1 MMLTS
6 FDDFSFLKILSFL
19 KAHESEFLSGQDMSD
34 ILKISRVAVWKDIKK
49 IRMLGYKIESKQNLG
64 YRLVD
69 SSELLLPWEITQN
82 LNTKFLG
89 KRVYYFDSTDSTQNF
104 AMEIASNDKE
114 NGTVII
120 SKKQTV
126 GRGRMKRKWKS
137 PTGGI
142 WMSIIIHPKFDV
154 SYTTLVPIATS
165 LALCMAIEKILKI
178 KPELKWPNDVTLKGK
193 KVAGVL
199 VDTSIISN
207 EIENVV
213 LGIGINFK
221 IKPHELASTIKKTP
235 NFYGVATLVKKNE
248 KALPLVQQFL
258 YELEN
263 VFQLINSRRIKKIK
277 SEWTKRSSTI
287 GRNVSII
294 TGEGNING
302 KAVKIDSDGALIISK
317 GKKAEKILVG
327 DITYDQ

>member
-1 MMLTS
+1 MMFTS

-49 IRMLGYKIESKQNLG
+49 IRSLGYKIESKQNLG
-64 YRLVD
+64 YRLID

-104 AMEIASNDKE
+104 AMKIASNDKE

-120 SKKQTV
+120 SKKQTM

-248 KALPLVQQFL
+248 RALPLVHQFL

-263 VFQLINSRRIKKIK
+263 VFQLINSRRIRKIK

-294 TGEGNING
+294 TSEGNVNG
-302 KAVKIDSDGALIISK
+302 KAVKIDSDGALIISN
-317 GKKAEKILVG
+317 GKKAERILVG
-327 DITYDQ
+327 DITQ